1 MMGMLNNVAGLAVM
15 SGTHIFSWHQLENE
29 KINFKD
35 WKLYVTFILSIVMLL
50 VNNYYIVKNIKI
62 ICITILFTLLNY
74 FLLRMGLK
82 KTILMTIITQ
92 LEFMIAEMLLMLIFS
107 FFEVDITLFVKSVYG
122 GAAIDTSVSIMVI
135 LFSLTNLDSKIYQFI
150 LKITN
155 KISYKY
161 FMVFVFFG
169 ILVTDIL
176 TANIYY
182 KLNFQYLL
190 LFNTSISIIYFL
202 IVLHAL
208 YNKNNYLKVSDK
220 YNTTISSLREYEDI
234 LNKYRISNH
243 ENKNQLMTIRNMVKN
258 KEKNIV
264 SYIDKVV
271 ENKLKDNETLFAKT
285 LVIPEGGLR
294 GLVYSK
300 SLLMKEKKIDF
311 EFSIDKAIHTTELIE
326 LGDETILD
334 ICKIMGV
341 FLDNA
346 IEAVEKL
353 EEKFVDL
360 EMSIEKEKLFISVTN
375 NYKGVIDIDH
385 IEEKGFT
392 TKGENHGYGLPLVK
406 ELIAKNKLLKNEKML
421 TNDEFTQR
429 LIIKL
434 AKKK

>member
-35 WKLYVTFILSIVMLL
+35 WKLYVTFVLNIIAIWISNYFVNKFFKIV
-50 VNNYYIVKNIKI
+50 
-62 ICITILFTLLNY
+62 CITILLSIINS
-74 FLLRMGLK
+74 FLLK
-82 KTILMTIITQ
+82 KSIKRSILMVVVTQ
-92 LEFMIAEMLLMLIFS
+92 LVIMISEMLLALLFS
-107 FFEVDITLFVKSVYG
+107 SLDVDVSAIVRQTFGGFVMDS
-122 GAAIDTSVSIMVI
+122 SVSIMVI
-135 LFSLTNLDSKIYQFI
+135 LIFLFNFVQHVYRFI
-150 LKITN
+150 LKKTN
-155 KISYKY
+155 KISSNY
-161 FMVFVFFG
+161 FIILGFLG
-169 ILVTDIL
+169 IIVSNVLA
-176 TANIYY
+176 ANVYY
-182 KLNFQYLL
+182 KLDFQYLL
-190 LFNTSISIIYFL
+190 LFNTFVTVIYFL
-202 IVLHAL
+202 IIIHAL
-208 YNKNNYLKVSDK
+208 YNKNNYLKVNDK

-271 ENKLKDNETLFAKT
+271 ENKLKDNETLFAKI

-300 SLLMKEKKIDF
+300 SLLMKEKEINF

-360 EMSIEKEKLFISVTN
+360 EMSKEKERLFISVTN

>member
-35 WKLYVTFILSIVMLL
+35 WKLYVTFVLNIIAIWISNYFVNKFFKIV
-50 VNNYYIVKNIKI
+50 
-62 ICITILFTLLNY
+62 CITILLSIINS
-74 FLLRMGLK
+74 FLLK
-82 KTILMTIITQ
+82 KSIKRSILMVVVTQ
-92 LEFMIAEMLLMLIFS
+92 LVIMISEMLLALLFS
-107 FFEVDITLFVKSVYG
+107 SLDVDVSAIVRQTFGGFVMDS
-122 GAAIDTSVSIMVI
+122 SVSIMVI
-135 LFSLTNLDSKIYQFI
+135 LIFLFNFVQHVYRFI
-150 LKITN
+150 LKKTN
-155 KISYKY
+155 KISSNY
-161 FMVFVFFG
+161 FIILGFLG
-169 ILVTDIL
+169 IIVSNVLA
-176 TANIYY
+176 ANVYY
-182 KLNFQYLL
+182 KLDFQYLL
-190 LFNTSISIIYFL
+190 LFNTFVTVIYFL
-202 IVLHAL
+202 IIIHAL
-208 YNKNNYLKVSDK
+208 YNKNNYLKVNDK

-300 SLLMKEKKIDF
+300 SLLMKEKEINF

-360 EMSIEKEKLFISVTN
+360 EMSKEKERLFISVTN

>member
-35 WKLYVTFILSIVMLL
+35 WKLYVTFVLNIIAIWISNYFVNKFFKIV
-50 VNNYYIVKNIKI
+50 
-62 ICITILFTLLNY
+62 CITILLSIINS
-74 FLLRMGLK
+74 FLLKKSIKRSILMVVVTQLVIMISEMLLALLLTVLNTDINTFTGKIYGGIAMDSAVSIIVIMISLFNFFHKLYQFVLK
-82 KTILMTIITQ
+82 KTDKVSYEYFI
-92 LEFMIAEMLLMLIFS
+92 IFS
-107 FFEVDITLFVKSVYG
+107 LG
-122 GAAIDTSVSIMVI
+122 
-135 LFSLTNLDSKIYQFI
+135 
-150 LKITN
+150 
-155 KISYKY
+155 
-161 FMVFVFFG
+161 G
-169 ILVTDIL
+169 ILI
-176 TANIYY
+176 ANVLAMSVYY
-182 KLNFQYLL
+182 KLDYQYLL
-190 LFNTSISIIYFL
+190 LFNTFTIISCFIIILYSF
-202 IVLHAL
+202 
-208 YNKNNYLKVSDK
+208 YNKNNYIKVSDK

-258 KEKNIV
+258 KEKNII

-300 SLLMKEKKIDF
+300 SLLMKEKGIDF
-311 EFSIDKAIHTTELIE
+311 ELSIDKAIHTTELIE

-360 EMSIEKEKLFISVTN
+360 EMSKEKEKLFISVTN
-375 NYKGVIDIDH
+375 NYEGIIDIDH

-392 TKGENHGYGLPLVK
+392 TKGENHGYGLPLVR
-406 ELIAKNKLLKNEKML
+406 ELIAKNKLLKNEKMI

-434 AKKK
+434 ERKK

>member
-1 MMGMLNNVAGLAVM
+1 MMGMLNNVAGVIAM
-15 SGTHIFSWHQLENE
+15 SGTHIYSWYHLENE
-29 KINFKD
+29 KINYKN
-35 WKLYVTFILSIVMLL
+35 KRLYITFILSVVMLL
-50 VNNYYIVKNIKI
+50 MSAYFVDKSIKI
-62 ICITILFTLLNY
+62 ICMTILCIFLNY
-74 FLLRMGLK
+74 FLLRKSVK
-82 KTILMTIITQ
+82 KSILMAIITQ

-107 FFEVDITLFVKSVYG
+107 FFNVDITSFVKSVYG
-122 GAAIDTSVSIMVI
+122 GAAIDTSVSIIVI
-135 LFSLTNLDSKIYQFI
+135 LISLTNLDSKIYQFI

-161 FMVFVFFG
+161 FMAFVFFG

-176 TANIYY
+176 TVSIYY
-182 KLNFQYLL
+182 KLDFQYLL

-360 EMSIEKEKLFISVTN
+360 EMSKEKEKLFIS
-375 NYKGVIDIDH
+375 
-385 IEEKGFT
+385 
-392 TKGENHGYGLPLVK
+392 
-406 ELIAKNKLLKNEKML
+406 
-421 TNDEFTQR
+421 
-429 LIIKL
+429 
-434 AKKK
+434 